1 MDSKLSKVGLY
12 DLPIPIIGN
21 IIKYNTSDH
30 VKEVKKLINFIKS
43 LEGTVDDVE
52 DFEDL
57 EITRNK
63 AIYIYKETKNKVHYS
78 IHVNTDN
85 SSFSYFVNNNYIS
98 ISIEDEDEENINID
112 KYIGSINIFHSILV
126 DLNEKFINM
135 FNLKENVEIQEKELI
150 KNIERVKSNSP
161 FDHKED
167 IEFIYK
173 GFTYII
179 HVTKFQ
185 EILYT
190 VPNIQSVRNQFI
202 PNRQRK
208 IILRELK
215 ELNKKHKE
223 HKEHNGG
230 NAKIK
235 KINKKVVFGKERC
248 IYKKPMDRREYI
260 KHKGELI
267 TVKEYKKILKS

>member
-1 MDSKLSKVGLY
+1 MDSKLPNVGLS
-12 DLPIPIIGN
+12 DLPIAIIGK
-21 IIKYNTSDH
+21 IINYNTSDH
-30 VKEVKKLINFIKS
+30 VKEEKKLINFIKC

-57 EITRNK
+57 EITRKK
-63 AIYIYKETKNKVHYS
+63 AIYIYKKTKKKVHYS

-85 SSFSYFVNNNYIS
+85 SSFSYFVNNYKIS
-98 ISIEDEDEENINID
+98 IDSIEDEEKID
-112 KYIGSINIFHSILV
+112 IVKYIGSINIFHSILV

-135 FNLKENVEIQEKELI
+135 FKLKEKVEIQEKELI
-150 KNIERVKSNSP
+150 KNIERVKSKSP
-161 FDHKED
+161 FEHKED
-167 IEFIYK
+167 IEFIYEFIYE

-185 EILYT
+185 DILYT
-190 VPNIQSVRNQFI
+190 VPNIPSVRNQFI

-208 IILRELK
+208 IILPELE
-215 ELNKKHKE
+215 ELNKKHNG
-223 HKEHNGG
+223 HNGG

>member
-1 MDSKLSKVGLY
+1 MDSKLSKVGLS
-12 DLPIPIIGN
+12 DLPIAIIGK
-21 IIKYNTSDH
+21 IINYNTSDH
-30 VKEVKKLINFIKS
+30 VKEEKKLINFIKC

-57 EITRNK
+57 EITRKK
-63 AIYIYKETKNKVHYS
+63 AIYIYIKTKKKVHYS

-85 SSFSYFVNNNYIS
+85 SSFSYFVNNYILKD
-98 ISIEDEDEENINID
+98 IEDEENIDIV

-150 KNIERVKSNSP
+150 KNIERVKSKSP
-161 FDHKED
+161 FEHKED
-167 IEFIYK
+167 IEFKYEFIYK

-208 IILRELK
+208 IILTELE
-215 ELNKKHKE
+215 ELNKE

-235 KINKKVVFGKERC
+235 KINNKVVFGKERC